1 MRQQVQNDRTAIRRC
16 ARSSPKKKARR
27 EIQQRSLNDPQLAKV
42 IKAGLSKATARTFW
56 GDGFITSYV
65 FGASR
70 RRFLRKTWYCRYRN

>member
-16 ARSSPKKKARR
+16 AQSSPKKKARR
-27 EIQQRSLNDPQLAKV
+27 DIQQKSLNDPQLAKV
-42 IKAGLSKATARTFW
+42 IKVGLSKATARTFW

-65 FGASR
+65 FEASR